1 MNIQQLIYIA
11 FQKILYVFKDM
22 KIEEFVEYTKKILEQ
37 NSPGYINLKR
47 KDAFYQP
54 KLEVV
59 KYFQKNDFKFEL
71 LLKENQIFLKV
82 KLFGLYPQ

>member
-1 MNIQQLIYIA
+1 
-11 FQKILYVFKDM
+11 M

-47 KDAFYQP
+47 KNAFYQP

-59 KYFQKNDFKFEL
+59 KCFQKNDFKFEL
-71 LLKENQIFLKV
+71 LLKEN
-82 KLFGLYPQ
+82 